1 MYTCTEQEYE
11 SIGKRCVSEAYF
23 EGLGLLF
30 FFSHLRINFLS
41 LWQPYGR
48 LAGTTD
54 NPGG

>member
-23 EGLGLLF
+23 EGLGILF
-30 FFSHLRINFLS
+30 LFSHLRINFLS